1 MVKPKSKAKAWKSAA
16 ARRLVELSGERSVE
30 RAIVKIVRALLI
42 DVPHPPTDLVAL
54 QSKLKVV
61 RTCAE
66 DLPFSGELRP
76 ADDGFV
82 IVVAKQLSRGR
93 RRFTVAHELGHALIA
108 TTGKNYPKAGKEV
121 ERLCDMLA
129 AEILMPEDLF
139 LESLPA
145 EVDLSTIQTLTQ
157 TFDTSWRA
165 CAIRCASFRRIS
177 VFEADSKEIHWS
189 TVLTK
194 KGPVLALDGE
204 LQCVIKKAIEGV
216 NGRDT
221 IHLAGRNSVNE
232 WSVDFSPISDR
243 VRVLLQPMI

>member
-1 MVKPKSKAKAWKSAA
+1 MVKPKSKAKVWKSAA
-16 ARRLVELSGERSVE
+16 ARRLMKLSGEGSVE
-30 RAIVKIVRALLI
+30 RAIVEVVRALLS
-42 DVPHPPTDLVAL
+42 DVPHPPTDLEAL

-82 IVVAKQLSRGR
+82 IAVAKQLSRGR
-93 RRFTVAHELGHALIA
+93 RRFTIAHELGHALLA
-108 TTGKNYPKAGKEV
+108 TTGKNYPRAGKEV

-129 AEILMPEDLF
+129 AEILMPEERF
-139 LESLPA
+139 LGSLPA
-145 EVDLSTIQTLTQ
+145 EIDLSTIQMLTR

-165 CAIRCASFRRIS
+165 SAIRCASFRRIS
-177 VFEADSKEIHWS
+177 IFEADSKEIHWS
-189 TVLTK
+189 TGLIK

-204 LQCVIKKAIEGV
+204 LQCIIKKAIEGV
-216 NGRDT
+216 SGRDT
-221 IHLAGRNSVNE
+221 VYLVGKNNVNE

-243 VRVLLQPMI
+243 VRVLLRPMT